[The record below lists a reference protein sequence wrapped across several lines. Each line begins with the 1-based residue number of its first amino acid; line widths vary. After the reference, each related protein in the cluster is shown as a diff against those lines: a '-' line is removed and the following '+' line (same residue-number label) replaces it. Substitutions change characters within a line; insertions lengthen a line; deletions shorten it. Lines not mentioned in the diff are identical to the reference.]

1 MQVTVSDKGQITLP
15 QALRQRLGI
24 VPGQRLELDTLDDGS
39 LRVRKLEAG
48 SAGLA
53 GLLAVAGER
62 ARTLQEMED
71 GIAEAVAE
79 RAGAAFA
86 GPRRSRSA

>member
-24 VPGQRLELDTLDDGS
+24 EPGNRLEIDPLADGTLR
-39 LRVRKLEAG
+39 LRKLEVG

-53 GLLAVAGER
+53 GLLAVPGER
-62 ARTLQEMED
+62 PRTLAEMED
-71 GIAEAVAE
+71 GVAQAVAE
-79 RAGAAFA
+79 RAGAGAPPA
-86 GPRRSRSA
+86 PRRRP